1 MSHCDSQMSDQGNMM
16 VPEGELDILWA
27 DRDPVG
33 APYMVG
39 CASNGITAVCSF
51 GPFGNDPFLKA
62 YNGDG
67 DVLWSYNGLGPLASI
82 SAPMID
88 DQGRVIACD
97 ARNIV
102 MLDDQGSLLWKI
114 ELPGGIPISPVVTEN
129 GLVIVTTTSGWI
141 YAVDPDTG
149 TKLGNG
155 LQFTD
160 TIGNKKGIFS
170 TRNTPTVQGN
180 RIYSVNE
187 FVPNMGQDPT
197 RTGRVFAVDVTMDSN
212 APFQLAWTLDFGA
225 RSGGSPTLVDG
236 ILFFDGDNPAPG
248 ASRGEESPHFFGV
261 QDMGTY
267 GQYIFKTPIVD
278 NVRASPAADPYGRGI
293 WFSAEGSPFT

>member
-16 VPEGELDILWA
+16 VPEGELAILWA

-33 APYMVG
+33 SPYMVG
-39 CASNGITAVCSF
+39 CASNGVTAVCSF
-51 GPFGNDPFLKA
+51 GPFGSDPFLKA

-67 DVLWSYNGLGPLASI
+67 DVLWTYNGLGRLASV

-88 DQGRVIACD
+88 EQGRVIACD

-102 MLDDQGSLLWKI
+102 MLDNNGSELWKI
-114 ELPGGIPISPVVTEN
+114 NLPGLPISPVVTDN

-149 TKLGNG
+149 KKVGNG

-160 TIGNKKGIFS
+160 TIDGKKGHFG

-180 RIYSVNE
+180 RIYSVTE
-187 FVPNMGQDPT
+187 FVPNASQDRT
-197 RTGRVFAVDVTMDSN
+197 RTGRVFAVDVTVNSN
-212 APFQLAWTLDFGA
+212 SPFTTVWSLDFGA
-225 RSGGSPTLVDG
+225 RSTYQPCLS
-236 ILFFDGDNPAPG
+236 LFDSFLHNPKHN
-248 ASRGEESPHFFGV
+248 SH
-261 QDMGTY
+261 
-267 GQYIFKTPIVD
+267 IV
-278 NVRASPAADPYGRGI
+278 VS
-293 WFSAEGSPFT
+293 SS